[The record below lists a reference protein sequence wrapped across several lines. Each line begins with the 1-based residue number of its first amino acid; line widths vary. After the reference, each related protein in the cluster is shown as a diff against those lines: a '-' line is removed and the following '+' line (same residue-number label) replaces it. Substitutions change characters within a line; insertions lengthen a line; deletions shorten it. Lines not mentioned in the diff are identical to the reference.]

1 MLPHANRL
9 ASQRST
15 YATETMSQ
23 TPSSMNRIVFAMDI
37 RPTVVSCFL
46 CLLLV
51 LLVPLLITGCGAS
64 PKSMADEMCDCIS
77 ENGAMECMS
86 LSQEHRE
93 ALQDDREAQIA
104 YRQALMQCQ

>member
-1 MLPHANRL
+1 
-9 ASQRST
+9 
-15 YATETMSQ
+15 
-23 TPSSMNRIVFAMDI
+23 MNRTVFAMDI
-37 RPTVVSCFL
+37 RPTVVSRFL

-64 PKSMADEMCDCIS
+64 PESMADEMCDCIS

-93 ALQDDREAQIA
+93 ALQDDREALTA
-104 YRQALMQCQ
+104 YRQALAQCP